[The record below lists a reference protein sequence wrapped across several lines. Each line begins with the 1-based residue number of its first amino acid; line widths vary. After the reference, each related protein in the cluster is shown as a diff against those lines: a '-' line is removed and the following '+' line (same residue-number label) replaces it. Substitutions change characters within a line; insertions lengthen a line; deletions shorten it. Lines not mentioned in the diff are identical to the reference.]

1 MGSSIDRRSILAM
14 GAGAA
19 IAPAAALGQA
29 QDGSGGRRYRIY
41 MITYR
46 GRTDVERGFED
57 YLAARKV
64 PVDLIH
70 RDANRDISRVAGF
83 VEEIKQ
89 TRPDL
94 VYTWGTPVTLGVVGP
109 YDAADPARYVTDIPV
124 VFTLVAAPVQAKI
137 VPSLASSKRNVTG
150 AFHVVPPATQI
161 RAIQS
166 YRPFDV
172 LGALYTPTE
181 QNSLV
186 LVEELRRLGPEMGFR
201 LVERRFT
208 LGADGRPVADGYQQ
222 LLAEIK
228 QAGATW
234 LYLLPDTFFGT
245 ICDIVTPTALDLGLP
260 GFASTELA
268 IRQCG
273 ALAGLICRYYSI
285 GQLTAWMAEQ
295 ILVQHVPPASI
306 PVQTLKRF
314 SLIINIEVAK
324 RLQLYPPLAMLNYAE
339 IIRG

>member
-1 MGSSIDRRSILAM
+1 MIDRRSMLAM

-19 IAPAAALGQA
+19 FAPRAAQA
-29 QDGSGGRRYRIY
+29 AGGSSDRRYRIY

-70 RDANRDISRVAGF
+70 RDADRDIGRVAGF
-83 VEEIKQ
+83 VEEIKE

-94 VYTWGTPVTLGVVGP
+94 VYTWGTPVTLAVAGP
-109 YDAADPARYVTDIPV
+109 YDAADRARYVTDIPV
-124 VFTLVAAPVQAKI
+124 VFTLVAAPVQAKV

-172 LGALYTPTE
+172 LGELYTPTE

-186 LVEELRRLGPEMGFR
+186 LVEELRRLGPDMGFR
-201 LVERRFT
+201 LVERRFAI
-208 LGADGRPVADGYQQ
+208 GANGEPSADGYEK

-228 QAGATW
+228 QEGATW

-285 GQLTAWMAEQ
+285 GQLTASMAEQ
-295 ILVQHVPPASI
+295 ILVQHVPPADI
-306 PVQTLKRF
+306 PIQTLKRF
-314 SLIINIEVAK
+314 SLIININVAR